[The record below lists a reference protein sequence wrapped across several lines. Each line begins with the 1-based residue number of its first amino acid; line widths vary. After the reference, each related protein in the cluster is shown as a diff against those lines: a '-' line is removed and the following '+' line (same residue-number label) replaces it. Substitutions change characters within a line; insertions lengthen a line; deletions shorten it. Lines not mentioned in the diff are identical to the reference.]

1 MFWPGFTGFVHAR
14 AMAALGGLVWG
25 GLVWGG
31 LVRSG
36 LVKGGL
42 VRGRLALGR
51 WAEGLITDVAD
62 LALSRACVACDEIGS
77 VLCPPCCAAL
87 TRVRRHEV
95 RWRPAPDHAEDNG
108 ADAGVSMPPVIV
120 ASHYEGATKRVIIAQ
135 KEHGVLGLTPVL
147 GAMLAASIVVLGDG
161 PFTLVPIPPHRDSVR
176 RRGIDT
182 LEAIAER
189 AAGEL
194 RAAGW
199 RAQCVPML
207 RRQVDGGRHVGR
219 SAQGRRSAVR
229 GTMAV
234 DDRVLDRGAHRVE
247 QRLGQRSD
255 IVVVDD
261 VVTTGAT
268 VNEAV
273 RTLRRFGLDVAG
285 VAAVAGTQR
294 RGEASVSEYE

>member
-1 MFWPGFTGFVHAR
+1 MGRFGA
-14 AMAALGGLVWG
+14 
-25 GLVWGG
+25 
-31 LVRSG
+31 
-36 LVKGGL
+36 
-42 VRGRLALGR
+42 GRLG
-51 WAEGLITDVAD
+51 EGLITDVAD

-95 RWRPAPDHAEDNG
+95 RWRPAPDHAEDDG

>member
-1 MFWPGFTGFVHAR
+1 MIKFGIYTTFYNCERFINRIFSSV
-14 AMAALGGLVWG
+14 
-25 GLVWGG
+25 
-31 LVRSG
+31 
-36 LVKGGL
+36 
-42 VRGRLALGR
+42 
-51 WAEGLITDVAD
+51 EGINYENFEWHITDDFSSDRTKELVLERLD
-62 LALSRACVACDEIGS
+62 KFNGESRVQITPGEYTQ
-77 VLCPPCCAAL
+77 L
-87 TRVRRHEV
+87 TGR
-95 RWRPAPDHAEDNG
+95 
-108 ADAGVSMPPVIV
+108 AG
-120 ASHYEGATKRVIIAQ
+120 
-135 KEHGVLGLTPVL
+135 
-147 GAMLAASIVVLGDG
+147 
-161 PFTLVPIPPHRDSVR
+161 

>member
-1 MFWPGFTGFVHAR
+1 MTAR
-14 AMAALGGLVWG
+14 GKPARGKPA
-25 GLVWGG
+25 
-31 LVRSG
+31 
-36 LVKGGL
+36 
-42 VRGRLALGR
+42 RGRSTLGR
-51 WAEGLITDVAD
+51 WTEGLIADVAD
-62 LALSRACVACDEIGS
+62 LALSRACVACDAIGS
-77 VLCPPCCAAL
+77 VLCLRCSESL

-95 RWRPAPDHAEDNG
+95 RLPEAQDHGEGGG
-108 ADAGVSMPPVIV
+108 ACEISSMPPVIV
-120 ASHYEGATKRVIIAQ
+120 ASHYEGATKRVVIAH

-161 PFTLVPIPPHRDSVR
+161 PFTIVAIPPHRDAIR

-189 AAGEL
+189 AAVEL

-199 RAQCVPML
+199 HAQCISML

-234 DDRVLDRGAHRVE
+234 DGRVLGRGAHR
-247 QRLGQRSD
+247 LGQLTD
-255 IVVVDD
+255 IVIVDD

-268 VNEAV
+268 VHEAV
-273 RTLRRFGLDVAG
+273 RTLRRSGLYVAG
-285 VAAVAGTQR
+285 VAAVAGTPR
-294 RGEASVSEYE
+294 VGEASVSEYE

>member
-1 MFWPGFTGFVHAR
+1 
-14 AMAALGGLVWG
+14 MAALGGLMW
-25 GLVWGG
+25 
-31 LVRSG
+31 
-36 LVKGGL
+36 GGL
-42 VRGRLALGR
+42 VRGRLMLGR
-51 WAEGLITDVAD
+51 WTEGLISDVAD
-62 LALSRACVACDEIGS
+62 LALSRACVACDEVGS
-77 VLCPPCCAAL
+77 VLCPRCCATL

-95 RWRPAPDHAEDNG
+95 RLRAVPDDGDDDGAGEDS
-108 ADAGVSMPPVIV
+108 SMPPVIV

-161 PFTLVPIPPHRDSVR
+161 PFTIVPIPPHRDSVR

-199 RAQCVPML
+199 HAQCIPIL
-207 RRQVDGGRHVGR
+207 RRRADGGRHVGR

-229 GTMAV
+229 GTMVV
-234 DDRVLDRGAHRVE
+234 DGRILDRGAHRLDH
-247 QRLGQRSD
+247 RLGQRTD

-273 RTLRRFGLDVAG
+273 HTLRRFGLDVAG